1 MTRENAIAMG
11 LWVAL
16 LPEWRDVDT
25 IDDLRLLIDASILD
39 AGKPKQEQSFSNRTA
54 GALQLIAK
62 RLRSR
67 T

>member
-1 MTRENAIAMG
+1 MTREKAIAMG
-11 LWVAL
+11 LRVAW

-25 IDDLRLLIDASILD
+25 IDDLCLLIDASILD